1 MPWEGGP
8 LNSLFG
14 WKPEEE
20 EDKQLTQN
28 GAILVKFSLVL
39 RFMIFINYTL
49 DWLQTFK
56 FVQFYPSR
64 TPISAPNF
72 SAFFI
77 LVFGL
82 GFIQFDPQLTIQLS
96 IFFNFTS
103 DFNQLSS
110 LSSTSFSKW
119 SLAVNFFNL
128 ALNWP

>member
-14 WKPEEE
+14 WKPEE

-96 IFFNFTS
+96 IFFQFHLWFQS
-103 DFNQLSS
+103 IESLEFNVFFKMVLGCKFLQ
-110 LSSTSFSKW
+110 FS
-119 SLAVNFFNL
+119 
-128 ALNWP
+128 P

>member
-96 IFFNFTS
+96 IFFQFHLWFQS
-103 DFNQLSS
+103 IESLEFNVFFKMVLGCKFLQ
-110 LSSTSFSKW
+110 FS
-119 SLAVNFFNL
+119 
-128 ALNWP
+128 P

>member
-1 MPWEGGP
+1 MPWECGP

-14 WKPEEE
+14 WKPEE

-28 GAILVKFSLVL
+28 GAILVKFILVL